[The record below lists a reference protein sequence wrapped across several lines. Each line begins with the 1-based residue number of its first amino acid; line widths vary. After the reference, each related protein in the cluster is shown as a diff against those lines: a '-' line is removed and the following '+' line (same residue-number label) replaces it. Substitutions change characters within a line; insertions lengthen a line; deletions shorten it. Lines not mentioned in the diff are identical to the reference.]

1 MTSAQARLVA
11 ALQAHDLVVQPEWR
25 FHDHRRWRIDVA
37 AYSTTTPRKLAIEID
52 GGVWVGGRH
61 TRGAGVLKDNEK
73 IAHLAIDGWLF
84 LRVTPQQVNSGQAL
98 AWALA
103 ILFPSHEAVWQHQQG
118 SITSSPTRARR
129 SPASSRGKTTPAP
142 LLI

>member
-1 MTSAQARLVA
+1 MPAINLTTLS
-11 ALQAHDLVVQPEWR
+11 HIPY
-25 FHDHRRWRIDVA
+25 
-37 AYSTTTPRKLAIEID
+37 AYSATTPRKLAIEID

-103 ILFPSHEAVWQHQQG
+103 ILFPSSEGVWQHQQG
-118 SITSSPTRARR
+118 NITSSPTRERR
-129 SPASSRGKTTPAP
+129 SRASSRGKTTPAP
-142 LLI
+142 P